1 MRVTQQDPPKITFP
15 CDDYVIKVVG
25 DVHEG
30 FKPFVHSVLVRYD
43 ARLSESSFSVSTS
56 RNGRF
61 ESLTVR
67 MRIEHEDHLT
77 ELFEALKADERV
89 RMVL

>member
-1 MRVTQQDPPKITFP
+1 MADTEAPRITFP
-15 CDDYVIKVVG
+15 CEDYLIKVVG
-25 DVHEG
+25 DSDDS
-30 FKPFVHSVLVRYD
+30 FRQFVHSVLVQFD
-43 ARLSESSFSVSTS
+43 GELTEASFSVNAS

-67 MRIEHEDHLT
+67 MRIEQEGHLT
-77 ELFEALKADERV
+77 ELFELLKADTRV

>member
-1 MRVTQQDPPKITFP
+1 VTQQEPPKITFP

-25 DVHEG
+25 DVHDG
-30 FKPFVHSVLVRYD
+30 FRTFVHSVLVRYD
-43 ARLSESSFSVSTS
+43 PSLSEASFSASAS
-56 RNGRF
+56 RNGRY

-67 MRIEHEDHLT
+67 MRIEQESHLT
-77 ELFEALKADERV
+77 ELFDALKADERV

>member
-1 MRVTQQDPPKITFP
+1 MTEQEPPKITFP

-30 FKPFVHSVLVRYD
+30 FRLFVHSVLVQYD
-43 ARLSESSFSVSTS
+43 EQLTEASYSVNVS

-67 MRIEHEDHLT
+67 MRIEHEDHLKA
-77 ELFEALKADERV
+77 LFEMLKVDERV

>member
-1 MRVTQQDPPKITFP
+1 MTRQDPPKITFP

-25 DVHEG
+25 DVHEE
-30 FKPFVHSVLVRYD
+30 FKSFVHSVLVRYD
-43 ARLSESSFSVSTS
+43 DRLTVSAFSVSTS

>member
-1 MRVTQQDPPKITFP
+1 MTEQEPPKITFP

-30 FKPFVHSVLVRYD
+30 FRLFVHSVLVQYD
-43 ARLSESSFSVSTS
+43 EQLTEASYSVNVS

-67 MRIEHEDHLT
+67 MRIEHEDHLKA
-77 ELFEALKADERV
+77 LFETLKVDERV

>member
-1 MRVTQQDPPKITFP
+1 MTNTDTPRITFP
-15 CDDYVIKVVG
+15 CDDYLIKVVG
-25 DVHEG
+25 DSDDT
-30 FKPFVHSVLVRYD
+30 FRYFVHSVLVQFD
-43 ARLSESSFSVSTS
+43 DQLSESSFSVNPS

-67 MRIEHEDHLT
+67 MRIEQESHLT
-77 ELFEALKADERV
+77 ELFEQLKADTRV